1 MRSKVSTLSF
11 KIEIL
16 KDLGGGD
23 LFHKYKYV
31 HTSYQRVQWDSLFR
45 AGNGSFGLSKI
56 IGLLYIATYFKSMG

>member
-1 MRSKVSTLSF
+1 MRSRVSTLSF
-11 KIEIL
+11 KIDIL

-23 LFHKYKYV
+23 LFHKYV

-56 IGLLYIATYFKSMG
+56 IELL